1 MRNNTD
7 WSFLI
12 GGTVALQERAI
23 RTRRAI
29 LVAAAEVFD
38 EVGYEAATITEILK
52 RSGLTRGAL
61 YFHFGSKE
69 ELAQGVLA
77 VQVEALPPVPRQE
90 LRLQESL
97 DEALLLAYLL
107 RRESGDP
114 IVRGSVR
121 LTIDQGAAQGGL
133 DARIP
138 MAAWVEHTHA
148 LLEEAKAN
156 GELLPHV
163 DTLSLAKL
171 AVGAF
176 TGVQVLSN
184 IMTDRED
191 MPERVSD
198 LYRNLMA
205 AAAVPAV
212 LSRLDFTSGRG
223 PWIYQEAMKLRQ
235 ADAQAQAVQG
245 GAEAEAEAEAVAVQ
259 GGVR

>member
-7 WSFLI
+7 WYFLTE
-12 GGTVALQERAI
+12 GRTVALQERAI

-77 VQVEALPPVPRQE
+77 VQVDALPPVPKQE
-90 LRLQESL
+90 LKLQESL
-97 DEALLLAYLL
+97 DEALLLACLL
-107 RRESGDP
+107 RRETGDP

-133 DARIP
+133 DARMP
-138 MAAWVEHTHA
+138 MQAWVEHTHA
-148 LLEEAKAN
+148 LLNEAKTN

-176 TGVQVLSN
+176 TGVQMLSN

-191 MPERVSD
+191 MQERVTD

-205 AAAVPAV
+205 AAAVPSV
-212 LSRLDFTSGRG
+212 LSRLDFGAGRG
-223 PWIYQEAMKLRQ
+223 MRIYEEAMKLRQ
-235 ADAQAQAVQG
+235 ADAEPEADQDAV
-245 GAEAEAEAEAVAVQ
+245 
-259 GGVR
+259 R

>member
-1 MRNNTD
+1 M
-7 WSFLI
+7 
-12 GGTVALQERAI
+12 ALQERAI

-77 VQVEALPPVPRQE
+77 VQVDALPPVPKQE
-90 LRLQESL
+90 LKLQESL
-97 DEALLLAYLL
+97 DEALLLACLL
-107 RRESGDP
+107 RRETGDP

-133 DARIP
+133 DARMP
-138 MAAWVEHTHA
+138 MQAWVEHTHA
-148 LLEEAKAN
+148 LLNEAKTN

-176 TGVQVLSN
+176 TGVQMLSN

-191 MPERVSD
+191 MQERVTD

-205 AAAVPAV
+205 AAAVPSV
-212 LSRLDFTSGRG
+212 LSRLDFGAGRG
-223 PWIYQEAMKLRQ
+223 MRIYEEAMKLRQ
-235 ADAQAQAVQG
+235 ADAEPEADQDAV
-245 GAEAEAEAEAVAVQ
+245 
-259 GGVR
+259 R

>member
-1 MRNNTD
+1 M
-7 WSFLI
+7 
-12 GGTVALQERAI
+12 ALQERAI

-29 LVAAAEVFD
+29 LEAAAEVFD
-38 EVGYEAATITEILK
+38 EVGYEAATIAEILK

-69 ELAQGVLA
+69 ELAHGVLA
-77 VQVEALPPVPRQE
+77 VQVDALPPVPKQE
-90 LRLQESL
+90 LKLQESL

-133 DARIP
+133 DARLP
-138 MAAWVEHTHA
+138 MQAWVEHTHA
-148 LLEEAKAN
+148 LLDEAKTN

-163 DTLSLAKL
+163 DTLGLAKL

-176 TGVQVLSN
+176 TGIQVLSN
-184 IMTDRED
+184 IMTDRQD
-191 MPERVSD
+191 MPERVID

-205 AAAVPAV
+205 AAAAPGV
-212 LSRLDFTSGRG
+212 LSHLDFGSDRG
-223 PWIYQEAMKLRQ
+223 PRVYQEAMKLRQ
-235 ADAQAQAVQG
+235 A
-245 GAEAEAEAEAVAVQ
+245 GAEPEVAQ
-259 GGVR
+259 GAMR